1 MAAKTLLTATADIG
15 TPLPSGVPLI
25 SVKGVSKSYGG
36 VAALSGVDFAVDQ
49 GSIHA
54 LLGENGAGKSTL
66 IKILSGVV
74 KADSGVAHFEGQEV
88 ALGTPRHSADLG
100 IACVFQELSLVP
112 DLSVADNIF
121 ITRGTQRLGFFNRFK
136 QRRDAEQ
143 ILAHLDCEDID
154 PRIPVRALSLAQAQ
168 MVEIAKALVRDP
180 RLLIL
185 DEATSALSER
195 HVARLFDIIRG
206 LKQQGKGLIYIS
218 HRLHEIDTIADT
230 CSVFRNGRHV
240 GTFPQGSKSPGAVV
254 EMMIGRAITQV
265 YPPKPRDI
273 TGEKLLE
280 IDGLRWENKLD
291 GVSFHVR
298 RGEIYG
304 FGGLEGQG
312 QTETLLALFGT
323 LRRVSGEVKVSGTP
337 LKLPNPHRA
346 KSGDVRFA
354 YVPEDRRSEGLHL
367 RQPIARNLTLTVLD
381 KLSRSGLI
389 DNTREAK
396 MITEMIGN
404 LQIKASSPNAPVGT
418 LSGGNQ
424 QKVVIA
430 KWLAIEPHVILLS
443 DPTRGID
450 VGTKAEI
457 YLLLRDLAAKG
468 AAIILYTTDYDELIG
483 LCDRVG
489 VFYHGRIA
497 QELSGAA
504 ITEQAILN
512 ASFGLETDHGET
524 KH

>member
-1 MAAKTLLTATADIG
+1 M
-15 TPLPSGVPLI
+15 
-25 SVKGVSKSYGG
+25 
-36 VAALSGVDFAVDQ
+36 ALSDVDFAVGT

-66 IKILSGVV
+66 IKILCGVV
-74 KADSGVAHFEGQEV
+74 SADTCSARFDGRDVQ
-88 ALGTPRHSADLG
+88 LGTPAASANLG

-121 ITRGTQRLGFFNRFK
+121 ITRGTPVFGFFNRLK
-136 QRRDAEQ
+136 QKRDAEQ
-143 ILAHLDCEDID
+143 ILAYLHCEDID
-154 PRIPVRALSLAQAQ
+154 PRTTVRSLSLAQAQ

-185 DEATSALSER
+185 DEATSALNER
-195 HVARLFDIIRG
+195 HVVRLFEIIRE
-206 LKQQGKGLIYIS
+206 LRDKGKGLIYIS
-218 HRLHEIDTIADT
+218 HRLHEIETIADT

-240 GTFPQGSKSPGAVV
+240 ATFPQGSKSPSDVV

-265 YPPKPRDI
+265 YPPKPGNVSPDVLVDVKSLSWEHKLRD
-273 TGEKLLE
+273 
-280 IDGLRWENKLD
+280 
-291 GVSFHVR
+291 VSFNVR

-312 QTETLLALFGT
+312 QTDTLLALFGA
-323 LRRVSGEVKVSGTP
+323 LRRVSGEVKVAGQPVKISS
-337 LKLPNPHRA
+337 PHAA
-346 KSGDVRFA
+346 KTGAARIA

-367 RQPIARNLTLTVLD
+367 GQPIAKNITLTVLD
-381 KLSRSGLI
+381 RLSQFGLI
-389 DNTREAK
+389 SREREGELVSTMMK
-396 MITEMIGN
+396 D
-404 LQIKASSPNAPVGT
+404 LQIKAASPDAAVGT

-424 QKVVIA
+424 QKVVLA
-430 KWLAIEPHVILLS
+430 KWLAVAPQVILLS

-457 YLLLRDLAAKG
+457 YALLRKLAAEG

-489 VFYHGRIA
+489 VFYHGRITH
-497 QELSGAA
+497 ELSGAA

-512 ASFGLETDHGET
+512 ASFGLDVSDGEGT
-524 KH
+524 RP